1 MKLEHNMEMET
12 KRDLTGKPVQILY
25 IVLMA
30 GLLLLPVAF
39 FSLVKGHVDTENYE
53 QRTLSPLPYSQE
65 AKEAGMVTTLETFPT
80 QFEAW
85 FNDHLPFRNQLLTL
99 YGEAEYRV
107 LKTSS
112 SESVIVGKDGWL
124 FYKGAQVADEDPI
137 GDYMGTDLFTE
148 EELQKIA
155 ANFTQARDELAARGT
170 DFVIY
175 IAPNKERVYSEYM
188 PDMYGEPAEY
198 GRMQQVVDYL
208 TQNTDLKVVCGY
220 EDLMAFREA
229 NPETDLYYK
238 YDTHWNNLGAYIG
251 AEKLV
256 QALGFDFTPLE
267 NVDVEDRH
275 TGSYDL
281 ARLIHLGNVL
291 NDCPNYVLTGYTPH
305 PMETSQEQGGKVF
318 RFRTTDGTA
327 PGGKLF
333 VIGDSFS
340 TMMSPYLA
348 CHYQSGYMT
357 FYYNYSHGQLLREE
371 PDAVVYETVERYIG
385 NMLDF
390 TLADGYQGNVKE

>member
-1 MKLEHNMEMET
+1 MKNSRSEMET
-12 KRDLTGKPVQILY
+12 KPVELKKSVQILY
-25 IVLMA
+25 LA
-30 GLLLLPVAF
+30 LLAVMVVLPVAF
-39 FSLVKGHVDTENYE
+39 FAMIRSHVDTENYE

-65 AKEAGMVTTLETFPT
+65 AKAEGVVTTIETFPS

-99 YGEAEYRV
+99 YGLAEYKG

-112 SESVIVGKDGWL
+112 SQSVIVGKNGWL
-124 FYKGAQVADEDPI
+124 FYKGAQVADENPI
-137 GDYMGTDLFTE
+137 GDYMGTDLFTD

-155 ANFTQARDELAARGT
+155 SNFTAARDELAARGS

-188 PDMYGEPAEY
+188 PDMYGKPAEY

-208 TQNTDLKVVCGY
+208 NKNTDLKVVCGY
-220 EDLMAFREA
+220 EDLMLFRKE
-229 NPETDLYYK
+229 NPDTDIYYK

-251 AEKLV
+251 SERLV
-256 QALGFDFTPLE
+256 NTLGFDFTPLE
-267 NVDVEDRH
+267 YVEVEDRH
-275 TGSYDL
+275 TGNYDL
-281 ARLIHLGNVL
+281 SRLIHLGNVL
-291 NDCPNYVLTGYTPH
+291 NDCPNYVVSGYTPH
-305 PMETSQEQGGKVF
+305 PLETVQEDDGRVF
-318 RFRTTDGTA
+318 RFHTTDGTA
-327 PGGKLF
+327 PGRKLF
-333 VIGDSFS
+333 IIGDSFS

-357 FYYNYSHGQLLREE
+357 FYYHYSHGQLLREE
-371 PDAVVYETVERYIG
+371 PSAVVYETVERYIG

-390 TLADGYQGNVKE
+390 TLADGYQGDVRE

>member
-1 MKLEHNMEMET
+1 M
-12 KRDLTGKPVQILY
+12 DTG
-25 IVLMA
+25 
-30 GLLLLPVAF
+30 
-39 FSLVKGHVDTENYE
+39 NYE
-53 QRTLSPLPYSQE
+53 ERSLSPLPYSQE
-65 AKEAGMVTTLETFPT
+65 AKDAGLVTTLETFPA
-80 QFEAW
+80 QFENW

-99 YGEAEYRV
+99 HGLTEYKL

-112 SESVIVGKDGWL
+112 SQSVIVGKDGWL

-137 GDYMGTDLFTE
+137 GDYRGTDLFTE

-155 ANFTQARDELAARGT
+155 ANFTAARDELAARGS

-188 PDMYGEPAEY
+188 PDMYGEPASY
-198 GRMQQVVDYL
+198 GTMQQVVDYL
-208 TQNTDLKVVCGY
+208 SANTDLKVVCGY
-220 EDLMAFREA
+220 EDLMAFRAE
-229 NPETDLYYK
+229 NPDTDLYYK

-251 AEKLV
+251 SERLV
-256 QALGFDFTPLE
+256 NALGYDFTPLE
-267 NVDVEDRH
+267 YVEIEDRH

-281 ARLIHLGNVL
+281 ARLIHLGSTL
-291 NDCPNYVLTGYTPH
+291 NDCPNYVISGYTPH
-305 PMETSQEQGGKVF
+305 PMETVSEDNGKVF
-318 RFRTTDGTA
+318 RYRTTDGTA

-357 FYYNYSHGQLLREE
+357 FYYHYSHGQLLREE

-390 TLADGYQGNVKE
+390 TLADGYQGDVHE